1 MRQYDLI
8 HLIMDRGDTP
18 TVEKNGEYYRVGLNP
33 HVEGDR
39 KITMTFDDAQHAA
52 EWAQSLLSAIQG
64 VTEGDEASKELTG
77 SL

>member
-8 HLIMDRGDTP
+8 HLVMSRGDTA
-18 TVEKNGEYYRVGLNP
+18 TAEVSGDFYRVWLNP
-33 HVEGDR
+33 HVEGYR
-39 KITMTFDDAQHAA
+39 KITMTFDSANHAA

-64 VTEGDEASKELTG
+64 TTEGDEALKELTG